1 MPTSSRFRAGY
12 EYIYFTNL
20 VLDAGLR
27 AGCARVHT
35 ATRIVFDEVFFTGF
49 RTVGLCVPPLSAATT
64 ECAVADGGVD
74 RAVRR
79 VRYYGGIS
87 TGKPSHQLLLS
98 RSFFGTT

>member
-1 MPTSSRFRAGY
+1 MSAATPARTSLPTSSRFRAGY

-49 RTVGLCVPPLSAATT
+49 RTVGLCVPPLSATS
-64 ECAVADGGVD
+64 VWQ
-74 RAVRR
+74 
-79 VRYYGGIS
+79 IWWS
-87 TGKPSHQLLLS
+87 
-98 RSFFGTT
+98 